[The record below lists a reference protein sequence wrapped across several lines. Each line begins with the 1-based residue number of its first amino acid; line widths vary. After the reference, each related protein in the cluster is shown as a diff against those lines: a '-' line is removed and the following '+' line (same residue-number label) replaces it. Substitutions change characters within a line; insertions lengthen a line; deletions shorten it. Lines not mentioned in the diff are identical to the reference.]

1 MEIFDELKK
10 YLPGVKQDV
19 SLREYS
25 TFRIGGLAK
34 YFFVPENKA
43 ELKMAIEK
51 AIELGIE
58 WRILGGGSNTLIG
71 SSGFSGLAII
81 FKSNGS
87 KPDFKPVRLD
97 DGNYYVE
104 AMANWPLFFLAN
116 MASETNLSGM
126 EWSVGIPGTIAGAI
140 NGNAGAFN
148 YSIGEQIEGVEVLE
162 IKNDFV
168 TERYF
173 APEDCEFGYRSSI
186 FKNNPNLIIVS
197 AKIRLKEDEQEKI
210 KERIRENIG
219 KRSGKQPQGFSIGSI
234 FKNYTGT
241 VEQEITA
248 EYPQI
253 KIFAEKG
260 AVPAGYLIEQ
270 CGLKGANVGEAIVS
284 SEHANFI
291 VNAGNATSEEV
302 LALIC
307 MIKTEVKNKFKI
319 NLEEEIKIF

>member
-34 YFFVPENKA
+34 YLFVPKNKA

-58 WRILGGGSNTLIG
+58 WRILGGGSNTLIS
-71 SSGFSGLAII
+71 SSGFNGLAII
-81 FKSNGS
+81 FKSNGA
-87 KPDFKPVRLD
+87 KADFKPIKLD
-97 DGNYYVE
+97 DNNYYVE
-104 AMANWPLFFLAN
+104 TMASCPLFFLVSE
-116 MASETNLSGM
+116 ASENNLSGM
-126 EWSVGIPGTIAGAI
+126 EWAIGIPGTIAGAI

-148 YSIGEQIEGVEVLE
+148 YSIGEQIDGVEVLE

-173 APEDCEFGYRSSI
+173 TLEDCEFGYRDSI
-186 FKNNPNLIIVS
+186 FKSNPNLIIVS
-197 AKIRLKEDEQEKI
+197 VKIRLKEDKQEKI
-210 KERIRENIG
+210 KERMKENIA

-234 FKNYTGT
+234 FKNYTGV
-241 VEQEITA
+241 VEKEIIDTH
-248 EYPQI
+248 EQI
-253 KIFAEKG
+253 KVFAEKG
-260 AVPAGYLIEQ
+260 AIPAGYLIEQ
-270 CGLKGANVGEAIVS
+270 CGLKGTNVGEAVVS
-284 SEHANFI
+284 NEHANFI
-291 VNAGNATSEEV
+291 VNSGNATSEEV

-307 MIKTEVKNKFKI
+307 QIKTEVKNKFKI
-319 NLEEEIKIF
+319 DLEEEIKIF